1 MKKAEEY
8 REHAAECRRLAAQ
21 MESGEQREALEEM
34 ARTWDQLAEDRAER
48 ASSYDEQD
56 GAADATEL

>member
-21 MESGEQREALEEM
+21 MASGEQREALEEM

-48 ASSYDEQD
+48 AGGHDEPD
-56 GAADATEL
+56 GAADTPEP